1 LAAITAMKDMQKTE
15 SNPQENSVH
24 SIDPAD
30 KDFVEPGDIAV
41 IVEAQEAEENDDEEA
56 KDDNQKQDNG
66 TRLKHPDDNDE
77 IEYRSCFRHTKYTKK
92 ELRLWLEQKQTTLF
106 QFDRLVQII
115 MVIAGFVVLL
125 LLRGAGDTLS
135 IVGIK
140 RCDPLD
146 WTLLGILII
155 FQIGMTFVAMAVDK
169 RVYELK
175 KSVNWEFF
183 PGDY

>member
-1 LAAITAMKDMQKTE
+1 
-15 SNPQENSVH
+15 
-24 SIDPAD
+24 
-30 KDFVEPGDIAV
+30 
-41 IVEAQEAEENDDEEA
+41 
-56 KDDNQKQDNG
+56 
-66 TRLKHPDDNDE
+66 
-77 IEYRSCFRHTKYTKK
+77 
-92 ELRLWLEQKQTTLF
+92 
-106 QFDRLVQII
+106 

-146 WTLLGILII
+146 WTLFGILII

-169 RVYELK
+169 RDYELK